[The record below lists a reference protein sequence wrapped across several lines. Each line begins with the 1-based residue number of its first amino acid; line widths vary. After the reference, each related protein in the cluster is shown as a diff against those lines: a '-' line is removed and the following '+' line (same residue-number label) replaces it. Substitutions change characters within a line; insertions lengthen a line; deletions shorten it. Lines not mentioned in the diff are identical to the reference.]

1 MAGGAGNE
9 ACMQRAPGE
18 DGSEF
23 FTSRCGEGAGK
34 TRAEPSA
41 EATVVGT
48 ERRLLA
54 LTESWDRTGAQ
65 EIHPSSG
72 VGRAG
77 SSQACPA
84 LSLGSPFPGAPP
96 SAAGLKHSRGSPQQ
110 RHPRAAG
117 LGEELLFT
125 GKTLGGT
132 AVARA
137 GSSYL
142 LSQRVLLWRGWGS
155 AS

>member
-9 ACMQRAPGE
+9 PRMQKATGE

-34 TRAEPSA
+34 NRAEPSA
-41 EATVVGT
+41 EETVLGA
-48 ERRLLA
+48 ERRLLV
-54 LTESWDRTGAQ
+54 LTQIWDCTGAQ
-65 EIHPSSG
+65 DIHPSAG
-72 VGRAG
+72 TGRAG
-77 SSQACPA
+77 SSQPCPA
-84 LSLGSPFPGAPP
+84 LSLGSPFPRAPP
-96 SAAGLKHSRGSPQQ
+96 NATGLKHSRGVLGSGT
-110 RHPRAAG
+110 RAAAG

-132 AVARA
+132 AAARA

-142 LSQRVLLWRGWGS
+142 FRQKFLVWWGWES